1 MTNRSNSTFRS
12 EAGLTLL
19 EIMISIVLLAF
30 VMLGVVAIVDNSQNT
45 KDRIVQQDQ
54 DNLQIE
60 TALGRMH
67 WDFSQLWSPLYF
79 SQRFM
84 GNLDPNVNPGIEEVR
99 FLYDSHPRLRAPS
112 KEGVPI
118 PIFQNRE
125 KGDLIFLTT
134 SNRRRL
140 ENQKQSNFSW
150 VRYFISD
157 SKVLDET
164 SGQELV
170 TKALM
175 RQVFADDPWAKE
187 ELPLDAARTTVLL
200 ENVEEL
206 DFQFWNPGNKKWETN
221 MKSVQDGE
229 SVIRGIKLYVK
240 WKDSKGLERETTRFF
255 RPTWPQVMIQDAQAG
270 VQAGVQAGAQAGV
283 QAGAQ
288 AGAQGGVQASAQGGQ
303 PGGFDP
309 GEDE

>member
-1 MTNRSNSTFRS
+1 MMNPSNSIFRS

-19 EIMISIVLLAF
+19 EIMISIVLLSF
-30 VMLGVVAIVDNSQNT
+30 VMLGVVAIVDNSQDT
-45 KDRIVQQDQ
+45 KDRIVVQDR

-60 TALGRMH
+60 TALNRLH

-79 SQRFM
+79 SQRFT

-99 FLYDSHPRLRAPS
+99 FLYDSHPRLRGPS
-112 KEGVPI
+112 REGVPI
-118 PIFQNRE
+118 PIFQNRD
-125 KGDLIFLTT
+125 KGDLIFLST

-150 VRYFISD
+150 VRYFIGD
-157 SKVLDET
+157 SKVIDAT

-187 ELPLDAARTTVLL
+187 ELPLENARTTVLL

-206 DFQFWNPGNKKWETN
+206 DFQFWNPSNRKWESN
-221 MKSVQDGE
+221 MRAIQDGE
-229 SVIRGIKLYVK
+229 SIIRGVKLFIK

-255 RPTWPQVMIQDAQAG
+255 RPTWPQVMIQAPQAG
-270 VQAGVQAGAQAGV
+270 MQAGVQAGAQAGV

-288 AGAQGGVQASAQGGQ
+288 GGVQAGSQGGQ
-303 PGGFDP
+303 PGGSNA

>member
-1 MTNRSNSTFRS
+1 MMNRSSSIYRS

-45 KDRIVQQDQ
+45 KDRIVIQDR

-60 TALGRMH
+60 TALNRMH

-84 GNLDPNVNPGIEEVR
+84 GNLDPNVNPGIEEIR
-99 FLYDSHPRLRAPS
+99 FLYDSHPRLSAPS

-134 SNRRRL
+134 SNRRRM
-140 ENQKQSNFSW
+140 ENQAQSNFAW
-150 VRYFISD
+150 IRYFVGD
-157 SKVLDET
+157 SSILDES
-164 SGQELV
+164 SGQQLA

-175 RQVFADDPWAKE
+175 RQVFAEDPWAKE
-187 ELPLDAARTTVLL
+187 ELPLESTRTTVLL

-206 DFQFWNPGNKKWETN
+206 DFQFWNPTAKKWETN
-221 MKSVQDGE
+221 MKVVQDGE
-229 SVIRGIKLYVK
+229 SVIRGIKIYVK

-255 RPTWPQVMIQDAQAG
+255 RPTWPQIMIQDPQQG
-270 VQAGVQAGAQAGV
+270 VQAGVQAGQ
-283 QAGAQ
+283 Q
-288 AGAQGGVQASAQGGQ
+288 AGAQGGTQAGAAQVGSQGGQ

-309 GEDE
+309 GEDEQ

>member
-1 MTNRSNSTFRS
+1 MTNPSSSIYRS

-19 EIMISIVLLAF
+19 EIMISIVLLSF

-45 KDRIVQQDQ
+45 KDRIVVQDR

-60 TALGRMH
+60 TALNRMH
-67 WDFSQLWSPLYF
+67 WDFSQLWSPMYF

-84 GNLDPNVNPGIEEVR
+84 GNMDPNLNPGIEEVR
-99 FLYDSHPRLRAPS
+99 LLYDSHPRLRAPS
-112 KEGVPI
+112 KEGIPI

-150 VRYFISD
+150 VRYFVSD
-157 SKVLDET
+157 SKVMDEA

-187 ELPLDAARTTVLL
+187 ELALDSARTTVLL

-206 DFQFWNPGNKKWETN
+206 DFQFWNPTAKKWETN
-221 MKSVQDGE
+221 MKTVQDGE
-229 SVIRGIKLYVK
+229 SIIRGLKVYVK

-255 RPTWPQVMIQDAQAG
+255 RPTWPQVIIADP
-270 VQAGVQAGAQAGV
+270 QAGVQAGAQGGAQGGV
-283 QAGAQ
+283 Q

-309 GEDE
+309 GEDP